1 MGDQLEP
8 VLAAMAGGTSEP
20 LGWFEYDVPSGTWT
34 WSASLFQMHGFE
46 PGEIVPTTEIFEAHK
61 HPQDRQHTDE
71 VLAAVLQ
78 TGQPFCCRH
87 RIITNQ
93 QQVRTVVTIG
103 RGELDPDGRVR
114 RVFGYFVDITDAGRR
129 ASEADIHDAVEKSAA
144 TRAVIEQA
152 KGALMVVQGVSAED
166 AFAVLR
172 WHSSHANLKLRHRH
186 FHHPGHVRPVD
197 SGRDPEPTDQPAAR
211 SSGSPVR
218 RSTADE
224 PTVNR
229 ILKPKRSVRRGGRS
243 VLFGRVEGIGG
254 GEAFETVP

>member
-1 MGDQLEP
+1 MMGEQLEP
-8 VLAAMAGGTSEP
+8 VFAAMAGGTAEP
-20 LGWFEYDVPSGTWT
+20 LGWFEYDVSSGA
-34 WSASLFQMHGFE
+34 WSWSESLFLMHGFE
-46 PGEIVPTTEIFEAHK
+46 PGEIVPTTAIFEAHK

-71 VLAAVLQ
+71 VLAAVLK

-103 RGELDPDGRVR
+103 RGELDPDGLVC
-114 RVFGYFVDITDAGRR
+114 RVFGYFVDITDAGWR

-172 WHSSHANLKLRHRH
+172 WHSCHANIKLRDVATLITQGMSEPLTPEETPNQRISRLLAAVVPQ
-186 FHHPGHVRPVD
+186 FNAP
-197 SGRDPEPTDQPAAR
+197 RDVSPR
-211 SSGSPVR
+211 SIES
-218 RSTADE
+218 
-224 PTVNR
+224 
-229 ILKPKRSVRRGGRS
+229 
-243 VLFGRVEGIGG
+243 
-254 GEAFETVP
+254 

>member
-1 MGDQLEP
+1 MAGLTGAMMINQLQP
-8 VLAAMAGGTSEP
+8 VLAAMAGGTTEP
-20 LGWFEYDVPSGTWT
+20 LGWFEYDVPSRAWS
-34 WSASLFQMHGFE
+34 WSATLFLMHGFE
-46 PGEIVPTTEIFEAHK
+46 PGEIVPTTAIFVSHK

-87 RIITNQ
+87 RIITAQ

-103 RGELDPDGRVR
+103 RGELDEAGRVC

-172 WHSSHANLKLRHRH
+172 WHSSHANLKLRDVAALITQ
-186 FHHPGHVRPVD
+186 GM
-197 SGRDPEPTDQPAAR
+197 SDPLTSEETPNQRISRLLAAVVPQFNAPR
-211 SSGSPVR
+211 GVSPP
-218 RSTADE
+218 SIA
-224 PTVNR
+224 
-229 ILKPKRSVRRGGRS
+229 S
-243 VLFGRVEGIGG
+243 
-254 GEAFETVP
+254 